1 MTTVRMTPREKM
13 RKVLEL
19 RYLEGMTL
27 EQVGEIMGVTRERVR
42 QIEQKAIRM
51 LRANHELRTKAVEIL
66 RDDDAN
72 RPEKTTYESGDS
84 DEKYF

>member
-1 MTTVRMTPREKM
+1 MTTVRMTPRERM

-27 EQVGEIMGVTRERVR
+27 DQVGNIMGVTRERVR

-51 LRANHELRTKAVEIL
+51 LRSNSELRNKAIEIL
-66 RDDDAN
+66 REVDTN
-72 RPEKTTYESGDS
+72 RPANVTYE
-84 DEKYF
+84 

>member
-27 EQVGEIMGVTRERVR
+27 DQVGNIMGVTRERVR

-66 RDDDAN
+66 RDVDAN
-72 RPEKTTYESGDS
+72 RPANVTYE
-84 DEKYF
+84 

>member
-27 EQVGEIMGVTRERVR
+27 DQVGSLMGVTRERVR

-51 LRANHELRTKAVEIL
+51 LRAKHDLREKALEIL
-66 RDDDAN
+66 RDVDSN
-72 RPEKTTYESGDS
+72 RPANVTYE
-84 DEKYF
+84 

>member
-27 EQVGEIMGVTRERVR
+27 DQVGNIMGVTRERVR

-51 LRANHELRTKAVEIL
+51 LRSNSELRNKAIEIL
-66 RDDDAN
+66 REVDTN
-72 RPEKTTYESGDS
+72 RPASVTYE
-84 DEKYF
+84 

>member
-1 MTTVRMTPREKM
+1 MTTVRMTPRERM

-27 EQVGEIMGVTRERVR
+27 DQVGNIMGVTRERVR

-51 LRANHELRTKAVEIL
+51 LRSNSELRTKAVEIL
-66 RDDDAN
+66 RDVDAN
-72 RPEKTTYESGDS
+72 RPANVTYE
-84 DEKYF
+84 